1 MISLMEQG
9 ANRDSIT
16 LQYGGARK
24 LFPLLFSRCVYG
36 RPESCSRLENHRQ
49 GEMSR
54 LHLQHA
60 AFGGRLLQVYS
71 MHKQARVTPDSL
83 LQVYSQSVQEM
94 FTWGQGGG
102 HTACK
107 WVTEEEVGQLPPLS
121 SLWWN

>member
-1 MISLMEQG
+1 MMSLMESA

-16 LQYGGARK
+16 LEYGGERK
-24 LFPLLFSRCVYG
+24 FPLLLSRCVYG
-36 RPESCSRLENHRQ
+36 KPESCSRLENHRQ

-54 LHLQHA
+54 MHVQHA

-71 MHKQARVTPDSL
+71 AHKQARATCDALS
-83 LQVYSQSVQEM
+83 QVFSMSEQEM

-107 WVTEEEVGQLPPLS
+107 WVSEEEVGQLPPLS
-121 SLWWN
+121 SLWWS

>member
-9 ANRDSIT
+9 ANRDSVT
-16 LQYGGARK
+16 LEYGGSRK
-24 LFPLLFSRCVYG
+24 FPLLFSRCVYG
-36 RPESCSRLENHRQ
+36 KTETLSRLENHRQ
-49 GEMSR
+49 GDMSR

-71 MHKQARVTPDSL
+71 VHKQARASRDSL

-102 HTACK
+102 HTALK
-107 WVTEEEVGQLPPLS
+107 WVSEEEVGQLPPLS